1 MLKRLGYLLFFATL
15 VFIGLGIHSCKKFSN
30 KIDYSTQVKPIL
42 NRNCLSCHGGVKKQG
57 GFSLLFKEEAYAK
70 CESGKYAIVPG
81 DASSSEMIKRIN
93 HHDPE
98 ERMPY
103 EKDPLTKEE
112 IDILTKW
119 IDQGAEW
126 GEHWAY
132 QPLQKQVVPDN
143 KSEWVKNDIDQF
155 IFQKANEHGLKM
167 SNKADPATLARRLGL
182 DIIGIPT
189 PEPYAKPYLDAPVDQ
204 NLDLIIDSLLAS
216 PHFGEKWTSM
226 WLDLARYADTK
237 GYERDGS
244 RNVWRYR
251 DWLINAF
258 NKDMPYD
265 QFLKEQLA
273 GDLLPNPTDEQYTA
287 TAFHR
292 NTMTNDEGGTDN
304 EEYRTAA
311 VIDRVNA
318 TWETLMGTTFA
329 CVQCHSHPYDPIKH
343 EEYYQFMGYFN
354 NTRDEDT
361 YHDYPILRH
370 FDDSEKQKLL
380 GLEKYLEREVGEKEK
395 NQLIHFI
402 KTLQPSY
409 NSIAC
414 TDLNKAALADTKFLN
429 MRNNSSAKL
438 SHVKLD
444 SANSLVME
452 AVVKQEGGIWQIR
465 LDKLDGPIIA
475 THIFKKPQEGGF
487 QNYQIPIKP
496 IEGVHDL
503 YFTYSNPSL
512 KDSTQ
517 NGIGFNWFY
526 FYRGFPSKTKEGITF
541 KKQFDELLT
550 SKSEG
555 TPIMMENPANLYRE
569 TNIFERGSWLSKG
582 PKVEALTPQFMNPF
596 PKEFSNN
603 RLGLAHWMADKKN
616 PLVART
622 IVNRIW
628 EQLFGVG
635 LVETLEDLGSQG
647 ATPTHKELLD
657 HLSYKLMHE
666 YNWSLKKMIKE
677 IVSSATYQQDS
688 KLTKEALEKD
698 VSNKYLARGSRVRL
712 SAEQIRDQA
721 LAISGSLNPTMYGA
735 PVMPYQPEGIWN
747 SPYGGS
753 EWVQSDSANQYRRAV
768 YTYWKRT
775 SPYPSMITFDGVGRE
790 VCSSR
795 RIRTNTPLQALVV
808 LNDSV
813 YMDISKKLALKV
825 MSNKTIS
832 NDDRIATAYKMAT
845 CKQITKEK
853 LTVLKSLYEDASK
866 KYTAD
871 KKLLEKMMLKGK
883 EDDIAFASFALVCNS
898 ILNLDEVITKT

>member
-1 MLKRLGYLLFFATL
+1 MLKKLAYLLFFGPL
-15 VFIGLGIHSCKKFSN
+15 LIVGVSIHSCNKFSE

-42 NRNCLSCHGGVKKQG
+42 NRHCLSCHGGVKKQG

-93 HHDPE
+93 HDDPE
-98 ERMPY
+98 ERMPH
-103 EKDPLTKEE
+103 EKDALSKEE

-132 QPLQKQVVPDN
+132 QPVQKQIVPN
-143 KSEWVKNDIDQF
+143 TKNEWVKNDIDQF
-155 IFQKANEHGLKM
+155 IFQKANGQGLKM

-189 PEPYAKPYLDAPVDQ
+189 PEKYASAYFRSPSDQ
-204 NLDLIIDSLLAS
+204 KLEVVIDSLLAS

-311 VIDRVNA
+311 VVDRVNT

-343 EEYYQFMGYFN
+343 EEYYQFMGFFN

-370 FDDSEKQKLL
+370 FDETEKQKLL
-380 GLEKYLEREVGEKEK
+380 GLEKYLEKEVGEKDK
-395 NQLIHFI
+395 NELIQFI

-409 NSIAC
+409 NSITC
-414 TDLNKAALADTKFLN
+414 TELNKSALADTKFLN

-438 SHVKLD
+438 KNVKLE
-444 SANSLVME
+444 NKNYLVMPIN
-452 AVVKQEGGIWQIR
+452 VKQEGGELEVR
-465 LDKLDGPIIA
+465 LDKLDGPIL
-475 THIFKKPQEGGF
+475 TSYKFNKSGF
-487 QNYQIPIKP
+487 QNYELPIRP
-496 IEGVHDL
+496 VSGVHDI
-503 YFTYSNPSL
+503 YFKYSNSRL
-512 KDSTQ
+512 KDTTQ
-517 NGIGFNWFY
+517 YGIGFNWFH
-526 FYRGFPSKTKEGITF
+526 FHRGFPINSKEGIAY
-541 KKQFDELLT
+541 KKEFDELLN
-550 SKSEG
+550 SKSDG
-555 TPIMMENPANLYRE
+555 TPIMMDNPANLFRE
-569 TNIFERGSWLSKG
+569 TNVFERGSWLSKG
-582 PKVEALTPQFMNPF
+582 PKVEAITPQFMNS
-596 PKEFSNN
+596 FSKDLPAN

-628 EQLFGVG
+628 EQLFGIG

-647 ATPTHKELLD
+647 ATPTHPELLD
-657 HLSYKLMHE
+657 HLSWKLMHD
-666 YNWSLKKMIKE
+666 YNWSLKKLIKE

-698 VSNKYLARGSRVRL
+698 VSNKYLARGPRVRL

-735 PVMPYQPEGIWN
+735 PVMPFQPDGIWS
-747 SPYGGS
+747 SPYDGNK
-753 EWVQSDSANQYRRAV
+753 WVKSDSANQYRRAV

-813 YMDISKKLALKV
+813 YMDISKKLALRV
-825 MSNKTIS
+825 MNDQHIS
-832 NDDRIATAYKMAT
+832 SEDKIATAYKLAT
-845 CKQITKEK
+845 CKAITKEK
-853 LTVLKSLYEDASK
+853 LVVLKSLYNDAFQ
-866 KYTAD
+866 KYKSD
-871 KKLLEKMMLKGK
+871 KKLLEKMTIKGRE
-883 EDDIAFASFALVCNS
+883 EDLAFASFALVCNS
-898 ILNLDEVITKT
+898 ILNLDEVVTKT